1 MGAFEAVYA
10 DSGSPVPGLTADN
23 LGDVL
28 IGVSRSVF
36 ERSAFLGQASL
47 PVSQTPELEKRLSA
61 LVSSGEEDVSASQV
75 GDTLAEWQR
84 KRQYRSKG
92 AIPTLEARR
101 SELGLALEAVR
112 DVTGQIRDSKTE
124 IDKYE
129 EVRAKLKHQI
139 DLYHAKQDSAQAEAY
154 TRAEGELK
162 RASEQLER
170 LQAQLPEGGLPDKQA
185 LERARDQVAQ
195 LRGLDNSLKQAAQ
208 AVPEAQVAWEEAQA
222 RAEDPVFAGEASAA
236 RSRAQEADRRIED
249 LARRAAAGRPVCLAV
264 SGCGGGAGAG
274 RIWLGVGCPGGL
286 CPDPSAGGAGGAG
299 CGLRFGGGLGR
310 HQEEV
315 RRRDTGGAG
324 RIPGFRAGGHRPG
337 GGGLLR
343 PAGRGG
349 AGPGGAG
356 AGSGGPGRSAG
367 PGGMRIGRN
376 CAPLVDTF
384 APEVKDVF
392 GFSAAVTRGL
402 TLLDAL
408 DKARQNRGER
418 PAAV

>member
-1 MGAFEAVYA
+1 MKIKRMTATFGCLDHQTLELEEGLNILTMPNEGGKSTWCAFLRVMLYGLNTRERDKRGFLADKTRYQPWSGEAMEGELLCSWQGRDILIRRYTKGQTPMGAFEAVYA

-139 DLYHAKQDSAQAEAY
+139 DLYHAKQDSAQAEA
-154 TRAEGELK
+154 
-162 RASEQLER
+162 
-170 LQAQLPEGGLPDKQA
+170 
-185 LERARDQVAQ
+185 
-195 LRGLDNSLKQAAQ
+195 
-208 AVPEAQVAWEEAQA
+208 
-222 RAEDPVFAGEASAA
+222 
-236 RSRAQEADRRIED
+236 
-249 LARRAAAGRPVCLAV
+249 
-264 SGCGGGAGAG
+264 
-274 RIWLGVGCPGGL
+274 
-286 CPDPSAGGAGGAG
+286 
-299 CGLRFGGGLGR
+299 
-310 HQEEV
+310 
-315 RRRDTGGAG
+315 
-324 RIPGFRAGGHRPG
+324 
-337 GGGLLR
+337 
-343 PAGRGG
+343 
-349 AGPGGAG
+349 
-356 AGSGGPGRSAG
+356 
-367 PGGMRIGRN
+367 
-376 CAPLVDTF
+376 
-384 APEVKDVF
+384 
-392 GFSAAVTRGL
+392 
-402 TLLDAL
+402 
-408 DKARQNRGER
+408 
-418 PAAV
+418 